1 MNQAIATG
9 LPTSKYH
16 ELVLSYQ
23 VLKFDAAENT
33 FNFIKD
39 TRLQQLHRRKAP

>member
-1 MNQAIATG
+1 MSAYYLGQGNFEQA
-9 LPTSKYH
+9 YQ
-16 ELVLSYQ
+16 YQ